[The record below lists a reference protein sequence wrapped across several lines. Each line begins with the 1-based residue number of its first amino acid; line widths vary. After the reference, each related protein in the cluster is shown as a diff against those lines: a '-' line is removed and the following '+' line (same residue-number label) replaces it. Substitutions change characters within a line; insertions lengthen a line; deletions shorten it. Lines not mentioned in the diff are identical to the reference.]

1 MRCVSMQSLYESV
14 GAVALA
20 DFKPPFETPLND
32 VQIKKA
38 QQLTRALAEPGRFL
52 QALRHCPCG
61 WRIIVKSVKKL

>member
-1 MRCVSMQSLYESV
+1 LPANSVVAYALYFHAESLQSG

-52 QALRHCPCG
+52 QALDIALAAG
-61 WRIIVKSVKKL
+61 E